1 MKNKNLPNMLT
12 NLRLVMSI
20 IIIII
25 LLFPF
30 DMINI
35 SFKRILI
42 NGIIMLDTKMIIVGV
57 LFILSSIT
65 DFLDGY
71 LARKYNNVSDYGK
84 LMDPIADKLSVNS
97 LLIILASYGYIHAI
111 IPVIVIMR
119 DMIVNTIR
127 MFANTNGE
135 VVPAGYTGKFK
146 TAFLMIG
153 LTLKLFGNFPFGFI
167 NISVDDFFL
176 IAGTILSLVSGF
188 EYYESYKKYLFKKEN

>member
-1 MKNKNLPNMLT
+1 MKNKNLPNRLT
-12 NLRLVMSI
+12 NSRLVMSI

-25 LLFPF
+25 LVFPF
-30 DMINI
+30 DMINV
-35 SFKRILI
+35 SFKKFLVNNTLI
-42 NGIIMLDTKMIIVGV
+42 MDTRMIIVGV

-65 DFLDGY
+65 DFLDGH

-97 LLIILASYGYIHAI
+97 LLIILSAYGYIHPI
-111 IPVIVIMR
+111 IPVIVVMR

-127 MFANTNGE
+127 LFANTNGE

-153 LTLKLFGNFPFGFI
+153 LTLKLFGNLPFGLI
-167 NISVDDFFL
+167 NIAADDFFL
-176 IAGTILSLVSGF
+176 IAGTILSLISG
-188 EYYESYKKYLFKKEN
+188 